1 MGKHFYVETYRLC
14 IWPQPHP
21 FPFASEIEV
30 TGTPGDLS
38 GRDLPC
44 GSNVLTGLAAA
55 RDKLVS
61 IRSIAMI
68 TSEIKQPTWPCLS
81 IPQTASFRVLI
92 MSVRAEM
99 SPLRGNFHFDDVS
112 SICLKFFFWSLF
124 SFWLHSCLVCK
135 SFHSRWLIA
144 VFCYVCC
151 PWISPWYL
159 DLQFN

>member
-112 SICLKFFFWSLF
+112 SICLKFFFLVPFFFLAALLLGLQKLSLQVT
-124 SFWLHSCLVCK
+124 HSSILLCLLSLNISMVSK
-135 SFHSRWLIA
+135 STI
-144 VFCYVCC
+144 
-151 PWISPWYL
+151 
-159 DLQFN
+159 

>member
-1 MGKHFYVETYRLC
+1 MTQ
-14 IWPQPHP
+14 QPHP

-30 TGTPGDLS
+30 TGRPGDLS
-38 GRDLPC
+38 GRDLPR
-44 GSNVLTGLAAA
+44 GSNVLPGLAAA

-61 IRSIAMI
+61 IRSIVMI

-112 SICLKFFFWSLF
+112 SICLKFFFFLVPFFFLAAVLLGLQKLSLQVT
-124 SFWLHSCLVCK
+124 HSGILLCLL
-135 SFHSRWLIA
+135 SLN
-144 VFCYVCC
+144 
-151 PWISPWYL
+151 ISMVSKCTI
-159 DLQFN
+159 

>member
-1 MGKHFYVETYRLC
+1 M
-14 IWPQPHP
+14 
-21 FPFASEIEV
+21 

-44 GSNVLTGLAAA
+44 GPNVLTGLAAA

-112 SICLKFFFWSLF
+112 SICLKFFFFGPFFLF
-124 SFWLHSCLVCK
+124 GCTLAWFAKAFTPGDS
-135 SFHSRWLIA
+135 
-144 VFCYVCC
+144 
-151 PWISPWYL
+151 
-159 DLQFN
+159 